1 MNFELSTVN
10 SITQQPKDAAELINL
25 TSKNKKLQA
34 ENNHLQAMV
43 EGVTAHSAILEDALE
58 TQNQEMADYIQQV
71 KKITAA
77 AITVQSNTFTPN
89 SLATMALRKDEL
101 GSLARVF
108 SDTVQS
114 VRHQEQKLVEAN
126 AHLSDLLESYSR
138 FIPSEYLTFL
148 KRNSILDIKLG
159 DHVSREMAIMFSD
172 IRSFTTLSEQMTPQE
187 NFDFVNAYLRRVS
200 PEIRK
205 HNGFIVKYLGDG
217 MMAVFPDGVDDAI
230 RAGIAKV
237 KQIRSYNQHRQI
249 SGHAPLTVGIGLH
262 AGHMMV
268 GMVGETNR
276 MQADAVSDNVN
287 LTARLEGLTKYYGAS
302 LLISEDVILRLEQP
316 ERYSM
321 RILDRIIVKGRQ
333 EPLTIYEVLNADVET
348 VRRLKLETLPMYQ
361 QGRHF
366 YQEGE
371 WTKATACFEAILR
384 INPNDQTVQ
393 FYLERIQ
400 HLSEQTTASSWNGV
414 WVFTQK

>member
-1 MNFELSTVN
+1 MIDIVTEHST
-10 SITQQPKDAAELINL
+10 
-25 TSKNKKLQA
+25 
-34 ENNHLQAMV
+34 
-43 EGVTAHSAILEDALE
+43 ILENALE
-58 TQNQEMADYIQQV
+58 TQNQEMADYIEQV

-77 AITVQSNTFTPN
+77 AIAVQSNTFSPN
-89 SLATMALRKDEL
+89 SLATTVLRTDEL
-101 GSLARVF
+101 GNLARVF
-108 SDTVQS
+108 SETVQS
-114 VRHQEQKLVEAN
+114 VKRHEQKLVEAN
-126 AHLSDLLESYSR
+126 AHLSALLESYSR
-138 FIPSEYLTFL
+138 FIPPEYLTFL
-148 KRNSILDIKLG
+148 KRDSILDIKLG
-159 DHVSREMAIMFSD
+159 DHVSKEMAIMFSD

-217 MMAVFPDGVDDAI
+217 MMAVFPDGVDDGLQ
-230 RAGIAKV
+230 AGIAKV
-237 KQIRSYNQHRQI
+237 NQIRTYNQHRQMA
-249 SGHAPLTVGIGLH
+249 GDTPLTVGIGLH

-302 LLISEDVILRLEQP
+302 LLISEDVILKLNRP

-321 RILDRIIVKGRQ
+321 RLLDRIIVKGRQ

-348 VRRLKLETLPMYQ
+348 MRRLKLETLPMYQ

-366 YQEGE
+366 YQEGD
-371 WTKATACFEAILR
+371 WNKAMACFEAILK
-384 INPNDQTVQ
+384 INPNDKTVQ
-393 FYLERIQ
+393 FYIERIQ
-400 HLSEQTTASSWNGV
+400 QLAQETMPKPWDGV
-414 WVFTQK
+414 WAFTRK